1 MTTRDDVLER
11 LAQATGHPWGP
22 ARSNLVAEAV
32 TWADALDDEDL
43 AIEARLALAVSYHQG
58 NEEWKGLAPFVWLLD
73 RHAERPDLFDA
84 RRIHEMFWNYKWAIH
99 VAAGNPAV
107 GAAQLAQLQ
116 DGLEEFYRNQGASMH
131 VVHGERHDAAVALG
145 REDVAAAEL
154 AAWRATPRDE
164 TSDCEG
170 CDPMRQVNWATAHG
184 DWELAVA
191 TAVPVLDEVVGC
203 AVQPAR
209 MQAAVLL
216 ALLYSGRPKAA
227 WDAHVRSYRQLR
239 GQPQFMSAMGQHME
253 FLALTGRVGRGLRIM
268 RECLGLADQAEST
281 AVLMGMLGGAAVLLR
296 EAERAGLGEEALGVE
311 VAGDS
316 VWCPG
321 PTLSATTTISQA
333 RSELTDRVRRMA
345 ALYDARNG
353 NGVVS
358 ERLEARLAREPLVD
372 VEEVASRGALAQAGA
387 EPLEPG
393 EEMPEGISI
402 GADEDAPE
410 AAEHLEGVALMP
422 GRLSDDGG
430 TGASGA
436 GDDGGAGAA
445 GAAGV
450 TEADAVGGAGD
461 DEADPYPVVDLRVP
475 APPRDGLEAI
485 ERLRALRG
493 RPGGSLEALYV
504 GCQTIARDLLP
515 DPEQVP
521 PELAETVWMARAAE
535 AEMAW
540 DFDSAVE
547 HRLRGRALLDERSQ
561 DLRCLHIDLSII
573 ALEHRADAR
582 AERVSTEVTTDR
594 LERAGV
600 LAARLAERVEELLA
614 APEGRQPELV
624 KAFDASVSLVGLLP
638 DLGEPEG
645 AAESLEQARR
655 IAPYVAD
662 LVDPVDGELV
672 DHLDLMQAEL
682 DLGRDKPYEACV
694 LADEVL
700 RRHDPCPVL
709 VASVAHRILAHASAN
724 VSEHDEAVRQLRE
737 CLNTFLAVGLTPLT
751 GPVFAALASA
761 LGASGRVLE
770 AAEVLETGLSGDVP
784 EAVADRLRTVL
795 VTALDDLNEEEGVV
809 TNALLV
815 AERALSRGETSRGLE
830 YLVKAANAAGNM
842 SDHAR
847 AASLFRRA
855 ADLEDPSD
863 APGRIRRSRLLRRV
877 ARALVL
883 NPTLAMSRANLEES
897 REVMAQAYALIA
909 EVPDSRRYSAA
920 YEIGDWHDDMA
931 WILWQTDENSEA
943 ADHCERAFS
952 GYMSTQDRS
961 SAARPLSLL
970 VRLHAERGE
979 VEQARAAIARVRE
992 LLAHRR
998 WADHPAL
1005 AMVSDV
1011 EASFED

>member
-32 TWADALDDEDL
+32 TWADSLDDEDL
-43 AIEARLALAVSYHQG
+43 AIEARLALAVSYYQG

-99 VAAGNPAV
+99 VAADNPAV

-116 DGLEEFYRNQGASMH
+116 DGLEEFYRSQGASMH

-164 TSDCEG
+164 SSDCEG

-253 FLALTGRVGRGLRIM
+253 FLALTGRIGRGLRIM
-268 RECLGLADQAEST
+268 RECLRITDQAEST
-281 AVLMGMLGGAAVLLR
+281 AVLMGLLGGAAVLLR

-311 VAGDS
+311 VPGES

-333 RSELTDRVRRMA
+333 RSELTDRARRMA

-353 NGVVS
+353 NAVVS
-358 ERLEARLAREPLVD
+358 DRLEARLAREPIVD
-372 VEEVASRGALAQAGA
+372 VEEVASRGALAEAGA
-387 EPLEPG
+387 EPLEPS
-393 EEMPEGISI
+393 EELPEGISI
-402 GADEDAPE
+402 GEDEDGAD
-410 AAEHLEGVALMP
+410 AAEYLKGVTLMP
-422 GRLSDDGG
+422 GLLSDDGG
-430 TGASGA
+430 AGDGGGTGAAGA
-436 GDDGGAGAA
+436 DGAGAGAA
-445 GAAGV
+445 GAAG
-450 TEADAVGGAGD
+450 D
-461 DEADPYPVVDLRVP
+461 DESDPYPVVDLRVP
-475 APPRDGLEAI
+475 VPPRDGLEAI
-485 ERLRALRG
+485 ERLRAQRS
-493 RPGGSLEALYV
+493 RPGGNIESLYI
-504 GCQTIARDLLP
+504 GCQAIARDLLP

-521 PELAETVWMARAAE
+521 PDLAETAWMARAAE
-535 AEMAW
+535 AEIAW
-540 DFDSAVE
+540 DDDSAVE
-547 HRLRGRALLDERSQ
+547 HRLRGRALLDEQSQ
-561 DLRCLHIDLSII
+561 DLRCLYIDLSII
-573 ALEHRADAR
+573 SLEHRADVR
-582 AERVSTEVTTDR
+582 AERVSTEATTDR
-594 LERAGV
+594 LERAGA
-600 LAARLAERVEELLA
+600 LAARLAERVEELLE
-614 APEGRQPELV
+614 APEGRQDELV
-624 KAFDASVSLVGLLP
+624 EAYDASTALVGLLP
-638 DLGEPEG
+638 DLGEIEG

-655 IAPYVAD
+655 IAPHVAH

-672 DHLDLMQAEL
+672 DQLDLMQAEL
-682 DLGRDKPYEACV
+682 DLDRDKPYEACV

-700 RRHDPCPVL
+700 RRHDPCPVI
-709 VASVAHRILAHASAN
+709 VASSAHLILAHASAN
-724 VSEHDEAVRQLRE
+724 VAEHDEAVRQLRE
-737 CLNTFLAVGLTPLT
+737 YLNTFLAVGLTPMT
-751 GPVFAALASA
+751 GPVFAALAGA

-795 VTALDDLNEEEGVV
+795 VTALDDLDEEEGVV

-842 SDHAR
+842 SDNSR

-855 ADLEDPSD
+855 AELEDPSD
-863 APGRIRRSRLLRRV
+863 SPGRIRRSRLLRRV

-883 NPTLAMSRANLEES
+883 NPTLAMSRANLEEC
-897 REVMAQAYALIA
+897 REIMAQAYELIA
-909 EVPDSRRYSAA
+909 DVPDTRRYSAA

-943 ADHCERAFS
+943 VDHCERAFS
-952 GYMSTQDRS
+952 GYMSTQDRD

-1005 AMVSDV
+1005 AMVSEV